1 MTTQNNSSANTAPV
15 KTFRDR
21 AISVRVWKREHKN
34 ADTGKTNIFYSIDMK
49 RGYKQGDIWKNTSSI
64 NGRDALRVSNLFTRA
79 NNWIVQQQYSAPAKV
94 ETVAGESG
102 Q

>member
-1 MTTQNNSSANTAPV
+1 MNTQNKNSANTAPV
-15 KTFRDR
+15 QTFRDG

-34 ADTGKTNIFYSIDMK
+34 AETGNTSTFYSIDMK

-79 NNWIVQQQYSAPAKV
+79 NNWIVQQQQSTPAND
-94 ETVAGESG
+94 ETVTAGAG